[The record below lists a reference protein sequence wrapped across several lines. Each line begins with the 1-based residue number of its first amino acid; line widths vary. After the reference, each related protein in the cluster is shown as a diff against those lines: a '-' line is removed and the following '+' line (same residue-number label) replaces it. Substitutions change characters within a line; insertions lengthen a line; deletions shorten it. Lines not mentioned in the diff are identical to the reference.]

1 MAGQSACDRVAPD
14 ETDRP
19 QGPRRRRRSRGRSL
33 NGPALGRK
41 DCANIAPLR
50 SPRRRVLVV
59 EDDAPLAHLY
69 CTALALQGMECIRA
83 GDGLAAL
90 RYLEQNQPDLVL
102 LDLMLPSI
110 NGWTV
115 LREFTSNPSTSAIP
129 VIVVT
134 GVDPPPDLPDAL
146 LVLRKPCDP
155 DHVAKIVADHLPARR
170 A

>member
-1 MAGQSACDRVAPD
+1 
-14 ETDRP
+14 
-19 QGPRRRRRSRGRSL
+19 
-33 NGPALGRK
+33 
-41 DCANIAPLR
+41 
-50 SPRRRVLVV
+50 
-59 EDDAPLAHLY
+59 
-69 CTALALQGMECIRA
+69 MECIRS

-90 RYLEQNQPDLVL
+90 RYLDQDRPDLVL

-115 LREFTSNPSTSAIP
+115 LREFTSNPATSAIP

-155 DHVAKIVADHLPARR
+155 DHVAKIVADHLPAQR